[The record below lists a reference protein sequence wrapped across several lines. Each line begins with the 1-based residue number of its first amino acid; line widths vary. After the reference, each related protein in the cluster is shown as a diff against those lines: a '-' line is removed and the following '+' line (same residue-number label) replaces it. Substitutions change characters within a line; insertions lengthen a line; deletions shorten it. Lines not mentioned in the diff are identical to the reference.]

1 VPLTLILAE
10 AALELVPESIADHP
24 SVLAHAER
32 KGRKPNELLLDVSYH
47 YAAMKGL
54 KQFEKRGR
62 PDIVHF
68 SILEAL
74 GSPLN
79 REGQLKTWIHTV
91 QDNVIEIDSKT
102 RVPRNYDRFVGLMEQ
117 LFREGQIPP
126 RGQHLL
132 RVDPSPLQALV
143 ERIRPTRLVALSTLG
158 QPSTFDEI
166 CKSLTETERPA
177 VMIGCFARGHFT
189 ERNIMLADGVFRVD
203 REPLDSWVVTSR
215 IIYEYECALKDFH
228 KSRLAG
234 KPYRPRVTQVL
245 E

>member
-1 VPLTLILAE
+1 MPLTLIFAE

-32 KGRKPNELLLDVSYH
+32 RGRKPNELLLDVSYH
-47 YAAMKGL
+47 YAAMRGL
-54 KQFEKRGR
+54 RQFEKRGR

-68 SILEAL
+68 SVLEAL

-79 REGQLKTWIHTV
+79 KERQLETWIHTV
-91 QDNVIEIDSKT
+91 QDNVIEIDPKT

-117 LFREGQIPP
+117 LFREERVPP
-126 RGQHLL
+126 RGKPLL
-132 RVDPSPLQALV
+132 RIDASPLQALV
-143 ERIRPTRLVALSTLG
+143 ERISPTSLVALSTLG
-158 QPSTFDEI
+158 QPSTFEEI
-166 CKSLTETERPA
+166 CKSLAKTKRPA

-189 ERNIMLADGVFRVD
+189 EQNAKLADQVFSVD

-234 KPYRPRVTQVL
+234 RPYRPSVI
-245 E
+245 